1 MKEWRRK
8 IHKSGP
14 QKHTL
19 YIDGQFVAEIMYTP
33 FTSDDCKFMFTS
45 KSSHFVLKATN
56 IDDARKEAER
66 AVVGECNSKIKRYE
80 QRIAELQSIIY
91 GIGTKSNN

>member
-8 IHKSGP
+8 VHKSGA
-14 QKHTL
+14 QKYTL
-19 YIDGQFVAEIMYTP
+19 YIDDQYVAEIMYTP
-33 FTSDDCKFMFTS
+33 FTSDDCKFTFTS
-45 KSSHFVLKATN
+45 KSSHFMLKSTN
-56 IDDARKEAER
+56 IEDARKEAEKQ
-66 AVVGECNSKIKRYE
+66 VVGECNSKIKRYE